1 MSTSNLFVELIV
13 IGAGVLIWLALLVFT
28 ALGFPSLEFGE
39 SLLFV
44 SAIPLLA
51 TTYVAGIIWDRV
63 VDYVFEKIWVDRWR
77 VALFPNKKDYYEAR
91 RTILT
96 KSERL
101 SDLLEY
107 GRSRMRICRSWTLNS
122 ILIGFSL
129 NIFLYKKFLE
139 NDNFEMLII
148 TATSISVAFSIGAWF
163 AWSSLVKT
171 EYRKIKEQSVYLQ
184 EISASST

>member
-1 MSTSNLFVELIV
+1 M
-13 IGAGVLIWLALLVFT
+13 LIWLALLVFT
-28 ALGFPSLEFGE
+28 ALGFPPSEFGE
-39 SLLFV
+39 AILFA

-63 VDYVFEKIWVDRWR
+63 VDYVFEKIWVERWR
-77 VALFPNKKDYYEAR
+77 LEFFPNKYDYYNAR
-91 RTILT
+91 RKILT

-122 ILIGFSL
+122 ILIGLSL
-129 NIFLYKKFLE
+129 NILLFEKFLG
-139 NDNFEMLII
+139 NDNFEILVI

-163 AWSSLVKT
+163 AWASLVKT
-171 EYRKIKEQSVYLQ
+171 EYRKIKEQSLYLK
-184 EISASST
+184 EISVSGT